1 MLMIQG
7 DTLALLLCAIRH
19 HTCTDTVRA
28 CVQHV
33 AQSHVHMC
41 LYAHRYSLHMDVTK
55 SCMAKFNCNRL
66 EEVVFFLSLSLSLSL
81 LLARSLFSRSL
92 FLSAS
97 LPPSLRLCVCGGV
110 EGEMQRCL
118 KQM

>member
-81 LLARSLFSRSL
+81 ALAGSLT
-92 FLSAS
+92 FLSLS
-97 LPPSLRLCVCGGV
+97 LSLCLPPSIPPSLCMRGCGG
-110 EGEMQRCL
+110 GDAAMS
-118 KQM
+118 